1 MESGFNLILV
11 LRLYW
16 WVCYNRILSRPD
28 QIGHLSKRRFGLRTR
43 RKKTRMKNSLQ
54 SRWNRNSKQLVTPL
68 ALHFKATCIITIL
81 LAVPSL
87 VFARATVSIQ
97 PGEMESPAVGQEF
110 SVDVSISN
118 GASVAAYQF
127 TVEFDPQKLG
137 LVEAKNADY
146 LAEGAFVVPPIITD
160 NDVTLAATS
169 LADASDGDGTLA
181 TITFAVVEV
190 NPSTITFTAVLL
202 SDPDANQLDVITTN
216 GQITGPPDV
225 NEAPVAVIEVLP
237 SKVFVGETVSLN
249 AAGSQDDSGISTYVW
264 RFGDGST
271 AERKEMVTHVY
282 QQPGNYTVTLTVTD
296 DGVPPL
302 QDQVIFVVTV
312 TDKNLSVRQKGK
324 QITSWGQL
332 KRR

>member
-1 MESGFNLILV
+1 
-11 LRLYW
+11 
-16 WVCYNRILSRPD
+16 
-28 QIGHLSKRRFGLRTR
+28 
-43 RKKTRMKNSLQ
+43 MKNPLQ
-54 SRWNRNSKQLVTPL
+54 FRWNRTSKQLVIPF
-68 ALHFKATCIITIL
+68 ALSFKAICVCTIL
-81 LAVPSL
+81 LALPSL

-110 SVDVSISN
+110 SVEVNISS
-118 GASVAAYQF
+118 GANVTAYQF
-127 TVEFDPQKLG
+127 TVEFDPQTLA

-146 LAEGAFVVPPIITD
+146 LAAGAFVVPPIITEK
-160 NDVTLAATS
+160 DVTLAATS

-181 TITFAVVEV
+181 TITFAVVEA

-202 SDPDANQLDVITTN
+202 SDPEANQLDVITTN
-216 GQITGPPDV
+216 GQVTGPPDV
-225 NEAPVAVIEVLP
+225 NEAPVAVLEVLP

-264 RFGDGST
+264 HFGDGST

-282 QQPGNYTVTLTVTD
+282 EQPGNYTVTLTVTD

-312 TDKNLSVRQKGK
+312 TDKNLSVHKKGK